1 MNKKAMLWILAV
13 FVALAMLT
21 LAVAGRS
28 RFPLVSRAVTA
39 VVLPAEAALT
49 SMMHAG
55 DRVRGYWRSLTVLQS
70 ENEQLKKENNELR
83 RANITF
89 ADLYAENKQLR
100 ELLDYKE
107 AHRSQRLVPAKVI
120 ARNFGDLRDSFY
132 IDAGRSKG
140 LSRDMAV
147 VHDGLVGVIDE
158 VYEDYAKVLLITS
171 PRCKVGARILRSDSR
186 AVGVVGGRSTLEGR
200 LVMEH
205 LFREASVRENDVVV
219 TSGFSGSHPEGILIG
234 RVTAAYPDSVGL
246 LQKAEVQP
254 SSDVAA
260 VEQVLVI
267 SEFVPGPKIERWEQG
282 GQAK

>member
-1 MNKKAMLWILAV
+1 MNKKAMLWMLAV

-49 SMMHAG
+49 GMMHAG
-55 DRVRGYWRSLTVLQS
+55 DSVRGYWRALTVLQS

-132 IDAGRSKG
+132 IDAGSSKG

-186 AVGVVGGRSTLEGR
+186 AVGVAGGRSALEGR

-234 RVTAAYPDSVGL
+234 RVTAVHSDSVGL
-246 LQKAEVQP
+246 LQEAEVQP

-267 SEFVPGPKIERWEQG
+267 SEFVPGPKIERREQG